1 MYELPT
7 KEWVVVFY
15 PQTGATRLCPTADF
29 AKNFV
34 GANGFKSSAY
44 LSPDDFR
51 RRFDHVALER
61 CWRQAHKH
69 ASWQM
74 PKTAIGRIEDYSET
88 PPDTD
93 TATFVKKL
101 WEFLQDIGDRVSTPQ
116 MKVEVKAKEN
126 YELKLGRMKDDLENG
141 TVDQIYNK
149 QARTVF
155 VALLE
160 NGRQFLTEEDIK
172 KLIYSLVAERKLLT
186 KQEPWVIFQYYRPQF
201 IKDGYVIRGRA
212 PKKSRE

>member
-1 MYELPT
+1 
-7 KEWVVVFY
+7 
-15 PQTGATRLCPTADF
+15 
-29 AKNFV
+29 
-34 GANGFKSSAY
+34 
-44 LSPDDFR
+44 
-51 RRFDHVALER
+51 
-61 CWRQAHKH
+61 
-69 ASWQM
+69 
-74 PKTAIGRIEDYSET
+74 
-88 PPDTD
+88 
-93 TATFVKKL
+93 
-101 WEFLQDIGDRVSTPQ
+101 
-116 MKVEVKAKEN
+116 
-126 YELKLGRMKDDLENG
+126 MKDDLENG

-149 QARTVF
+149 QAKTVF